1 MAANG
6 SVPISLVSEGSP
18 HAVATADSTATQAKP
33 TANLLELVTEGS
45 LIRALDVNQSAPSTP
60 SGPRTGA

>member
-1 MAANG
+1 MAATAG
-6 SVPISLVSEGSP
+6 PVPLVSEGSP

-33 TANLLELVTEGS
+33 TANLLELMTEGS